1 MVHDAQLVAFGD
13 AGAAANEAIHFFR
26 EAALFDGQPQRAAQ
40 QTDAGERDFV
50 EMHGAIKAGWQIIG
64 NKQ

>member
-26 EAALFDGQPQRAAQ
+26 EAALFCGEIGAFASDAA
-40 QTDAGERDFV
+40 THSHTFLVKIDFL
-50 EMHGAIKAGWQIIG
+50 KAL
-64 NKQ
+64 